1 MNGRQD
7 PTKIGSHV
15 LPRAGEGV
23 APALGEQ
30 GIPVPPFGIAGVID
44 HGWRLVPDIGRG
56 FSMRPGFSELQ
67 FLLVEALFR
76 PLPWRLLGPEEIGC
90 RLEQDQSVRA
100 LRVRGRE
107 HARDESILVRRED
120 RGPLDA
126 DLVEQ
131 DDEVLHHR
139 LERPDVVGRGSL
151 GDAHAAHVMHDEA
164 PVTCEPSDEAGHHR
178 VIPVQFDV
186 RHPTLQIEQIRRARP
201 ELLISERDVA
211 IPDEASLR
219 TIGHFQSPWE
229 MTPSRR
235 PRRLL
240 RSFGTALPDGK
251 ATGPWRN
258 GAADRLRLARA
269 TLSRMTE
276 SGRRTNR
283 LADETSPYLL
293 QHAHNPVD
301 WHPWG
306 PEALETARA
315 QDRPI
320 FLSIGYS
327 ACHWCHVMERES
339 FENPEIAALMN
350 EHFVSIKVDREE
362 RPDLDDVYM
371 AAVQAMTGSGG
382 WPMSVFLTPDLRPF
396 FGGTYF
402 PPDDRHGMAGFP
414 RVLAAVADAYR
425 SRRDRGRAAGR
436 RARRSS
442 AGAAVGALRRSRPGA
457 IASSMPPPRAS
468 VPASTPC
475 TAGSAALRSSR
486 RPMALEFLLR
496 SWRRSGD
503 PAILAMVT
511 RTLDAMADGGIND
524 QLGGGFA
531 RYSTDAHWLV
541 PHFEKMLYDNAL
553 LAHAYLE
560 GYRATGN
567 ERYAQVARAT
577 LDFMLAELLHRRR
590 RLRLGARRRQRGRRG
605 PLLRL
610 VPRLS
615 SWPPFPT
622 RASIPTRCRM
632 LAEFWGVTAAGNW
645 EGTNVLHRT
654 GTAEPPPGLVERGR
668 TALLAARSR
677 RVRPA
682 RDDKQLAAWNGLALR
697 ALGHATLVLDDPR
710 YAAATRALV
719 AFIETQLVRE
729 GDRLWRTARDGRAH
743 TPAFCEDYLAI
754 ADGLLTA
761 HAALGE
767 PAPLQLAR
775 RLVATALARVL
786 GPRRRHVRGHLVR
799 ARADR
804 RAAPRPGR
812 QRHAIGEQ
820 PGRRRAPAPG
830 AADRRRDARRA
841 GRIHPARGGSRPGAP
856 AERVRPNALRGRSAA
871 RRADRRGGGRRP
883 AVR

>member
-1 MNGRQD
+1 M
-7 PTKIGSHV
+7 P
-15 LPRAGEGV
+15 
-23 APALGEQ
+23 
-30 GIPVPPFGIAGVID
+30 
-44 HGWRLVPDIGRG
+44 
-56 FSMRPGFSELQ
+56 
-67 FLLVEALFR
+67 
-76 PLPWRLLGPEEIGC
+76 
-90 RLEQDQSVRA
+90 
-100 LRVRGRE
+100 
-107 HARDESILVRRED
+107 
-120 RGPLDA
+120 
-126 DLVEQ
+126 
-131 DDEVLHHR
+131 
-139 LERPDVVGRGSL
+139 
-151 GDAHAAHVMHDEA
+151 
-164 PVTCEPSDEAGHHR
+164 
-178 VIPVQFDV
+178 
-186 RHPTLQIEQIRRARP
+186 
-201 ELLISERDVA
+201 
-211 IPDEASLR
+211 
-219 TIGHFQSPWE
+219 
-229 MTPSRR
+229 
-235 PRRLL
+235 
-240 RSFGTALPDGK
+240 
-251 ATGPWRN
+251 
-258 GAADRLRLARA
+258 
-269 TLSRMTE
+269 
-276 SGRRTNR
+276 NR
-283 LADETSPYLL
+283 LATETSPYLL
-293 QHAHNPVD
+293 QHANNPVD

-306 PEALETARA
+306 AEALEKARA

-339 FENPEIAALMN
+339 FENLEIAALMN

-425 SRRDRGRAAGR
+425 SRRTEVEQQ
-436 RARRSS
+436 
-442 AGAAVGALRRSRPGA
+442 AGALAGHLQAQLSAPSGDHDPERSQLDAAAARIGASFDAVHGGFGGAPKF
-457 IASSMPPPRAS
+457 PPA
-468 VPASTPC
+468 
-475 TAGSAALRSSR
+475 
-486 RPMALEFLLR
+486 MALEFLLR

-503 PAILAMVT
+503 PAVLAMVT

-553 LAHAYLE
+553 LAHAFLE
-560 GYRATGN
+560 GHRATGN

-577 LDFMLAELLHRRR
+577 LEFLLAELLTPDGGFASA
-590 RLRLGARRRQRGRRG
+590 LDADSEGVEGRFYAWTHDE
-605 PLLRL
+605 LIAA
-610 VPRLS
+610 LS
-615 SWPPFPT
+615 DAGLDPGEG
-622 RASIPTRCRM
+622 RM

-654 GTAEPPPGLVERGR
+654 GTAEPPPGLVARGR

-719 AFIETQLVRE
+719 AFVETQLVRE

-767 PAPLQLAR
+767 PAPLQLAQ
-775 RLVATALARVL
+775 RLVAAALREFWDGEAGTFVDTSSEHERTVAQPRGLVDSATPSANSLGADVL
-786 GPRRRHVRGHLVR
+786 LRLALLTDDESLAER
-799 ARADR
+799 ARSIL
-804 RAAPRPGR
+804 RAV
-812 QRHAIGEQ
+812 
-820 PGRRRAPAPG
+820 APALERQPSAFG
-830 AADRRRDARRA
+830 RMLCAADRLLGEEIDVVVAGDQQSDDAR
-841 GRIHPARGGSRPGAP
+841 
-856 AERVRPNALRGRSAA
+856 ALRHAAAAPYAPDLVLTGVVDTDSHAGWPLYVGKAA
-871 RRADRRGGGRRP
+871 RDGRATAYACRGYACDEPTSDPERLG
-883 AVR
+883 AQVRELSPTA